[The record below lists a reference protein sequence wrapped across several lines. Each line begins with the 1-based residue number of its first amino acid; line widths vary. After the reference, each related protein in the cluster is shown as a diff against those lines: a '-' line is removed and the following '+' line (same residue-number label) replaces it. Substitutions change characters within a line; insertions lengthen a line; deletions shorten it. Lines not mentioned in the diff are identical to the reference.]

1 MALLVNKD
9 LQQGTIT
16 VVEYNVIL
24 LLSNVGEGLTRL
36 FASSQYE
43 ASSLDAVS
51 TTLGATFGIFLRK
64 AYVISKFH
72 KDCLNE
78 TSVWP
83 QEVKNNDKK

>member
-9 LQQGTIT
+9 LKQGTTT
-16 VVEYNVIL
+16 VVEYNVKI

-36 FASSQYE
+36 FAFSQYE

-51 TTLGATFGIFLRK
+51 TTLGANFGIFLRK
-64 AYVISKFH
+64 VYVISNFH

-83 QEVKNNDKK
+83 QEVKK